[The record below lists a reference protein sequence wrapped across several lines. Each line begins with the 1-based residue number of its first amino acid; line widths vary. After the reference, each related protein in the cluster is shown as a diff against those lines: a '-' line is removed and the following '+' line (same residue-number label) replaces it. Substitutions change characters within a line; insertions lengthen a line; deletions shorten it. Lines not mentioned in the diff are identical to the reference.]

1 MGNKT
6 GKYCFQRTP
15 QQTNGGSLKQ
25 NTFIIEHKHWTLH
38 VAWNLTFW
46 NENATKDSLL
56 KQTRKRHKILILCTD
71 LMEHNNN
78 MCDFVGTFVGK

>member
-25 NTFIIEHKHWTLH
+25 NTFAIEHKRWTLH
-38 VAWNLTFW
+38 VAWDLTFW
-46 NENATKDSLL
+46 NENATKD
-56 KQTRKRHKILILCTD
+56 IVC
-71 LMEHNNN
+71 
-78 MCDFVGTFVGK
+78 

>member
-1 MGNKT
+1 MVGNKT

-25 NTFIIEHKHWTLH
+25 NTFIIEHKCWTLH

-46 NENATKDSLL
+46 NENATKDVV
-56 KQTRKRHKILILCTD
+56 C
-71 LMEHNNN
+71 
-78 MCDFVGTFVGK
+78 